1 MEIRVTL
8 RSLLAGT
15 TLAIASFVSTGVL
28 LAEPLPVAEVKRD
41 QPVDFEKEILP
52 ILRRNCVACHSATEA
67 ESKFVVETPQTILK
81 GGTEG
86 PAVVAGNSA
95 QSLIFQVASHA
106 KDPIMPPA
114 GNDVKAKNLTPEE
127 LGLLKLWIDQGAK
140 GEVSKA
146 NEKITWQPLPASM
159 NAIMAVAVS
168 PDGQYAAAARGNQI
182 FVYHVASKRE
192 LGRLT
197 DPSLIERGI
206 YKNPGVADLDAIQS
220 LRFSPDGKYLAS
232 GGFRTAKLWRRPE
245 PAKKLD
251 LAGLE
256 GLPRGVALSVDGK
269 QMAIGEETGKIKIY
283 DVASGQITKTLQG
296 HTGPVTGVS
305 FNADGTQLVS
315 GSQDKTC
322 RLWNIAEQ
330 KELGIFENPAPI
342 NAVAIC
348 GEGKLVAVGA
358 ADNNL
363 RLWNLPTPKEEGK
376 EPPKPVKEL
385 AHGGVVNAVLTL
397 GPMGQFVAT
406 GSADG
411 NLRLWDINSG
421 GQVKAFNHQAPVES
435 IAVSA
440 DMKRFVT
447 VGTNQIARV
456 FNGDNNQQIAEM
468 KGNIRNA
475 VNTGIATRAVNL
487 AKRNV
492 DSAKKDLDEASK
504 RKTSEE
510 ENQKKS
516 TEEVTKTDGEF
527 KAKTEAVKQP
537 TADKEA
543 ADKAL
548 VEATEKK
555 KVAEENQ
562 KKAVEGQKVAQE
574 NLDKANKEKEAA
586 VKALADATTAA
597 QTATTAANQAKE
609 AAAKDPNNA
618 DLAKAAEA
626 AVKAADEA
634 EAKRKAVDEDKQKK
648 EKAATDATTAK
659 QTADQDKQK
668 ADQAFNEANQ
678 ALTQA
683 DQKVKQVTPVYQKA
697 ADELVAAER
706 NFKAAQ
712 RSVERAAESVKK
724 AIEAIPGFENIV
736 KQNEEVAK
744 AAEAKQQEATKAMT
758 EGDKPWRGVALSP
771 DGKTIAT
778 VGDNLAVQTWDAD
791 TGAPIE
797 VYPAHAAAM
806 KLAIYLPDGTLV
818 TAATN
823 NTVTSWD
830 FATNWK
836 LERTIG
842 SPDDAAQIV
851 DRVSAL
857 DFSHDGKL
865 LATGSGEP
873 SRSGEIKLW
882 SVENGQ
888 LVRALKEPHSDC
900 VYGMEFSPDDQQI
913 ASCGADRFVKVFN
926 VADGA
931 FVRSFEGHTHHVLG
945 VTWRA
950 DGRVLC
956 SAGADAVVK
965 IWNVRTGD
973 QMFTVQ
979 GFNKE
984 VTSIRF
990 VGETDQAVA
999 TSGANIV
1006 RMINAAGGNNLRDF
1020 GGNTDFV
1027 NSVAVAPDAQYVI
1040 AGGQDSVLRIWRLD
1054 NAQIFHQFEAPK
1066 NEVAN
1071 PQAAK

>member
-1 MEIRVTL
+1 MELRVAL

-15 TLAIASFVSTGVL
+15 TLAMGSVL
-28 LAEPLPVAEVKRD
+28 SLPVFAEPLPVAEVKRD
-41 QPVDFEKEILP
+41 TPVDFEKEILP

-86 PAVVAGNSA
+86 PAIVPGNSA
-95 QSLIFQVASHA
+95 NSLIFQVASHA

-114 GNDVKAKNLTPEE
+114 GNDVKAKNLTADE

-146 NEKITWQPLPASM
+146 SDKIVWQPLPASM

-206 YKNPGVADLDAIQS
+206 YKNPGVADLDTIQA

-245 PAKKLD
+245 PSKKVD
-251 LAGLE
+251 LAALE
-256 GLPRGVALSVDGK
+256 GAPRGIALSADGK

-283 DVASGQITKTLQG
+283 DVASGQVSKTLQG

-305 FNADGTQLVS
+305 FSADGTQLVS

-330 KELGIFENPAPI
+330 KELGVFENPAPI

-348 GEGKLVAVGA
+348 GEGKLVAVAA

-363 RLWNLPTPKEEGK
+363 RLWNLPTPKVEGQ

-385 AHGGVVNAVLTL
+385 GHGGAVSSVQAL
-397 GPMGQFVAT
+397 GAKGEFVAT
-406 GSADG
+406 GCADAHI
-411 NLRLWDINSG
+411 RLWDINSG
-421 GQVKAFNHQAPVES
+421 QQLKAFNHQAPVES
-435 IAVSA
+435 IAVSS

-447 VGTNQIARV
+447 AGSNQVARI
-456 FNGDNNQQIAEM
+456 FNGDNGQQIAEL
-468 KGNIRNA
+468 KGNVKNT
-475 VNTGIATRAVNL
+475 VNVGVATRAVNL

-492 DSAKKDLDEASK
+492 DSAKKDLDEAQK
-504 RKTSEE
+504 RKSSEE

-516 TEEVTKTDGEF
+516 MEEVTKTDTEF
-527 KAKTEAVKQP
+527 KAKMEAVKQP

-555 KVAEENQ
+555 KTSEENQ
-562 KKAVEGQKVAQE
+562 KKAGDAQKVAQE
-574 NLDKANKEKEAA
+574 NVDKANKTREEAQK
-586 VKALADATTAA
+586 VLNDATTAA
-597 QTATTAANQAKE
+597 QNATNAANQAKE

-618 DLAKAAEA
+618 DLAKAAEV
-626 AVKAADEA
+626 AVKAAEEA
-634 EAKRKAVDEDKQKK
+634 EAKRKTADEEKQKQ
-648 EKAATDATTAK
+648 EKAVTDANTAK

-678 ALTQA
+678 AFTQA
-683 DQKVKQVTPVYQKA
+683 DQKVKQVTPPYQKA
-697 ADELVAAER
+697 MDELVAAER

-712 RSVERAAESVKK
+712 RSVERAVESVKK
-724 AIEAIPGFENIV
+724 AVEAIPGFENIV
-736 KQNEEVAK
+736 KQFEEVVK
-744 AAEAKQQEATKAMT
+744 ATETKQQEAQKTLA
-758 EGDKPWRGVALSP
+758 EGDKPWHGVAISP

-778 VGDNLAVQTWDAD
+778 VGDNLSVQTWDVE

-797 VYPAHAAAM
+797 IYPANAAAM
-806 KLAIYLPDGTLV
+806 KLAIYLPDGTLL
-818 TAATN
+818 TAAAN
-823 NTVTSWD
+823 NAVTSWD

-842 SPDDAAQIV
+842 SPDDATQIV
-851 DRVSAL
+851 DRVSAI
-857 DFSHDGKL
+857 DFSHDGKV

-873 SRSGEIKLW
+873 SRSGEIKFW

-900 VYGMEFSPDDQQI
+900 VYGIEFSPDDQQI

-926 VADGA
+926 VGDGS

-945 VTWRA
+945 VSWRA
-950 DGRVLC
+950 DGRVLV
-956 SAGADAVVK
+956 SGGADSVVK
-965 IWNVRTGD
+965 VWNVRTGD

-984 VTSIRF
+984 VTSVRF

-999 TSGANIV
+999 SSGANIV

-1027 NSVAVAPDAQYVI
+1027 NSVVATPDGQHVV
-1040 AGGQDSVLRIWRLD
+1040 AGGQDSVLRVWRLD
-1054 NAQIFHQFEAPK
+1054 NAQMFHAFEAPK
-1066 NEVAN
+1066 SEVTN
-1071 PQAAK
+1071 PQASK